1 MKSAPVPGESET
13 VIATKTT
20 DVEGR
25 LSALLQETKELKV
38 GLVKLFIHCI
48 LCEMNSREFYF
59 ISFNFS
65 NSWIYEE
72 SKWDMILPHN
82 KSIPILMTK
91 GGTNE
96 YF

>member
-1 MKSAPVPGESET
+1 
-13 VIATKTT
+13 
-20 DVEGR
+20 
-25 LSALLQETKELKV
+25 
-38 GLVKLFIHCI
+38 
-48 LCEMNSREFYF
+48 MNSREFDF